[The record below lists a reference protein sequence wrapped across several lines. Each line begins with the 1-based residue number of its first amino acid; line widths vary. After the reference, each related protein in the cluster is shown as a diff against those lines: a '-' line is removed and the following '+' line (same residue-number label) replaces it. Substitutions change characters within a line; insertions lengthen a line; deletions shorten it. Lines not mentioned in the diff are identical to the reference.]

1 MILFKKFLN
10 NTFYFWLL
18 GLSFVFISYISIY
31 NSLVINNSL
40 GSSNE
45 SEIAINSKYSLSLLK
60 QGLSIQ
66 YLLIPINFIKLFA
79 YFLISQSLSIY
90 FINLIFKINFDSK
103 FMIFITFLI
112 GCYINYFLV
121 KLL

>member
-1 MILFKKFLN
+1 MILFKKFFN

-18 GLSFVFISYISIY
+18 GLSFVLISYVSIY
-31 NSLVINNSL
+31 NTLVISNSL

-66 YLLIPINFIKLFA
+66 YLLIPINFIKLFT
-79 YFLISQSLSIY
+79 YFLIGQSISIY
-90 FINLIFKINFDSK
+90 FINLVYRINFDSK
-103 FMIFITFLI
+103 FIIFITFLI

>member
-1 MILFKKFLN
+1 MILFKNFFN

-18 GLSFVFISYISIY
+18 GLSFVFISYIAIY
-31 NSLVINNSL
+31 NTLVISNSL

-60 QGLSIQ
+60 QGLSTQ

>member
-1 MILFKKFLN
+1 MILFKNFFN

-18 GLSFVFISYISIY
+18 GLSFVLISYISIY
-31 NSLVINNSL
+31 DTLVISNSL
-40 GSSNE
+40 GNSNE

-79 YFLISQSLSIY
+79 YFLIGQSISIY
-90 FINLIFKINFDSK
+90 FINLVYRINFDSK

>member
-1 MILFKKFLN
+1 MILFKNFFN

-18 GLSFVFISYISIY
+18 GLSFVFISYIAIY
-31 NSLVINNSL
+31 NTLVISNSL

-79 YFLISQSLSIY
+79 YFLIGQSISIY
-90 FINLIFKINFDSK
+90 FINLVYRINFDSK
-103 FMIFITFLI
+103 FIIFITFLI

>member
-1 MILFKKFLN
+1 MILFKKFFN

-18 GLSFVFISYISIY
+18 GLSFVLISYISIY
-31 NSLVINNSL
+31 NTLVISNSL
-40 GSSNE
+40 GNSNE

-90 FINLIFKINFDSK
+90 FINLIYKINFDSK

>member
-1 MILFKKFLN
+1 MILFKNFFN

-18 GLSFVFISYISIY
+18 GLSFVFISYIAIY
-31 NSLVINNSL
+31 NTLVISNSL

-90 FINLIFKINFDSK
+90 FINLILD
-103 FMIFITFLI
+103 FL
-112 GCYINYFLV
+112 YFR
-121 KLL
+121 

>member
-1 MILFKKFLN
+1 MILFKKFFN
-10 NTFYFWLL
+10 NTIYFWLL
-18 GLSFVFISYISIY
+18 GFSFVMISYISIY
-31 NSLVINNSL
+31 DSLIVNNLL
-40 GSSNE
+40 GSSNDP
-45 SEIAINSKYSLSLLK
+45 EIEINSKYSLSLLK
-60 QGLSIQ
+60 QGFSSQ

-79 YFLISQSLSIY
+79 YFLVSQSLSIY

-103 FMIFITFLI
+103 LIIFLTFLI